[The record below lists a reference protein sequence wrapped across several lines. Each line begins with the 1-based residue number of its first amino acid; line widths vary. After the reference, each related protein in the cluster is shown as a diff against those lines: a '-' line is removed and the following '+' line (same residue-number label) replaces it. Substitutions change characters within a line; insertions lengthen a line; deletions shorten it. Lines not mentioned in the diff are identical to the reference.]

1 MMASGDWEDYVYP
14 ATNVLRNKAGIQ
26 DLAELQKF
34 ERGVTA
40 IRVQELR
47 ENPIRGDFS
56 LAHMQAMHEQIF
68 KDVYEWAGKIRTV
81 DIAKGKGP
89 DRTVFTYTE
98 KIPEK
103 AAEIQAIIKEANY
116 GRDQNTREF
125 AETMAKVYTAVNKM
139 HPFREGNGRV
149 AREYMQELA
158 QQSGRTLDYTKVQR
172 ELWNEAAKES
182 AHDNLGPIRRV
193 FEQVSVVE
201 RAQAFE
207 RLAPSEA
214 LAKHPEL
221 DGAFKAVEIAR
232 QAGVD
237 IARVREEVARDLHD
251 GRIVRAD
258 VSVAESQSVIDHAA
272 AHRQLIV
279 RDAAAVGGTFRGEV
293 VATSTHHVLLRTNDM
308 MAMRYERDNL
318 ARDVYQGENLTIRYD
333 AQRSPVYTQG
343 HEPVASR
350 EDRGMQMERELVPD
364 GGR

>member
-1 MMASGDWEDYVYP
+1 MASGDWEDYVYP
-14 ATNVLRNKAGIQ
+14 GTNVLRNKADTR
-26 DLAELQKF
+26 DLDELQKF

-47 ENPIRGDFS
+47 EHPIRGDFS

-103 AAEIQAIIKEANY
+103 AAEIQSIIKDANY
-116 GRDQNTREF
+116 GRDQNAREF
-125 AETMAKVYTAVNKM
+125 AETMAKVYAAVNKM
-139 HPFREGNGRV
+139 HPFREGSGRV
-149 AREYMQELA
+149 TREYMQELA

-182 AHDNLGPIRRV
+182 AHDNLAPIRHV
-193 FEQVSVVE
+193 FEQVTLVE
-201 RAQAFE
+201 RAQAFD

-221 DGAFKAVEIAR
+221 DGAFKVLELAR
-232 QAGVD
+232 QVGVD
-237 IARVREEVARDLHD
+237 PSLAREEIARDLHD

-258 VSVAESQSVIDHAA
+258 VSVAESLAVIEHAA
-272 AHRQLIV
+272 SYRQLIV

-293 VATSTHHVLLRTNDM
+293 VAMSTHHVLLRTNDM

-318 ARDVYQGENLTIRYD
+318 ARDVYQGEHLAIRYD
-333 AQRSPVYTQG
+333 AQRSPVYNQG
-343 HEPVASR
+343 HEPAAAR
-350 EDRGMQMERELVPD
+350 DDRGLQMERDLAPN